1 MHTLKFESSAR
12 ISIDFGKFFSKLN
25 GLTNEIYTTSQ
36 GLQLESGNLDGLES
50 RRKSEV
56 KELRCHVPGGER
68 QVKSKNT
75 ARELT
80 RGPRT
85 WSETIH
91 IPATL

>member
-12 ISIDFGKFFSKLN
+12 ISLDFGKFFSKLI
-25 GLTNEIYTTSQ
+25 TNEIYTTSQ
-36 GLQLESGNLDGLES
+36 GLQLESGSPDGLES
-50 RRKSEV
+50 LRKSEV
-56 KELRCHVPGGER
+56 KKLRCHVPGSER

-75 ARELT
+75 VRELT

-91 IPATL
+91 IPASL

>member
-56 KELRCHVPGGER
+56 KELRCHVPGSER
-68 QVKSKNT
+68 QVKSKSIV
-75 ARELT
+75 RELT
-80 RGPRT
+80 WGPRT